1 MKSLIALCIAVV
13 SVGALAA
20 CDTWPVGVG
29 EDRSPTGPVKEE
41 PGEEEFDD
49 PNENEDEDGLTARKV
64 DGRP

>member
-20 CDTWPVGVG
+20 GDTWPVGVG

-41 PGEEEFDD
+41 PVEEEEFDD
-49 PNENEDEDGLTARKV
+49 PNENEDD
-64 DGRP
+64 